1 MGRIGITYQDVATAI
16 STLQAQGKPPTVD
29 NIREVLRT
37 GSKSTIVRWLRQWKQ
52 QHGLLNSNDGSL
64 PNELLVMIKEFWST
78 LQTKPDDMDKK
89 RLQESD
95 AVFYKIQQQL
105 NHYKAKDME
114 SQRKIQV
121 LGEKLHQQNKDNQ
134 HLNIAFIAEQQ
145 EKIKACEHLQA
156 LQSHQL
162 ESQSENE
169 RLHQLLKHAQANLEH
184 SQTIVQQL
192 QLEHEIILEK
202 QRADY
207 EQKLLQLQQ
216 EIERIA
222 REKMFLETDA
232 ATLGKDYD
240 LLMAQHTALESQAQ
254 EIQKKHSKLE
264 LDCARIS
271 QNYARMSQDFNVQR
285 QTLEAKN
292 HELVECQLR
301 LGMAEEHVDYL
312 QNTLFATEDKLI
324 ALQEDYLY
332 LSQQKMNL
340 EGQVR
345 QLQAALRT
353 AA

>member
-1 MGRIGITYQDVATAI
+1 MGRIGIKYQDVATAI
-16 STLQAQGKPPTVD
+16 ATLQAQSKPPTVD
-29 NIREVLRT
+29 NIREVLKT
-37 GSKSTIVRWLRQWKQ
+37 GSKSTIVRLLREWKQ
-52 QHGLLNSNDGSL
+52 QNGLLQNNDGIL
-64 PNELLVMIKEFWST
+64 PNDLLAMIKEFWLN
-78 LQTKPDDMDKK
+78 LQPKAEEANNK

-95 AVFYKIQQQL
+95 AVFYKIQEQL

-114 SQRKIQV
+114 SQRKIQA
-121 LGEKLHQQNKDNQ
+121 LEEKLYQQNEDNQ

-145 EKIKACEHLQA
+145 EKIKATERLQT

-184 SQTIVQQL
+184 SQTIEQQL

-207 EQKLLQLQQ
+207 EQKLSQLQQ
-216 EIERIA
+216 QIELVA

-240 LLMAQHTALESQAQ
+240 LLMAQHTALESQTQ
-254 EIQKKHSKLE
+254 EMQKKHSKLE

-292 HELVECQLR
+292 HGLVECQLR

-324 ALQEDYLY
+324 ALQDDYLY

-345 QLQAALRT
+345 QLQATLRT
-353 AA
+353 VA